1 MVRKVNLHVLLS
13 DVKVKRLDFLTTM
26 GCRPQES
33 SPPSCQG
40 SRCTIECALPV
51 PRVWQ
56 ESYGDRLNALS
67 LHGRGGLETETGA
80 INLALANGG
89 YSRLQNHDPFWHWAR
104 HHNLAVFEQRRQM
117 IDIQTSRCSGVPTI

>member
-80 INLALANGG
+80 VNLALAATLTTSHHRSLLG
-89 YSRLQNHDPFWHWAR
+89 R
-104 HHNLAVFEQRRQM
+104 H
-117 IDIQTSRCSGVPTI
+117 RCELPPRFVDNTREATVADLKDLRSVG